1 MRMGVHRNSIVVK
14 EVNRMVKVTLIT
26 ATWCN
31 SCPSAK
37 KIWDELKSEHD
48 FEYEIVDLISD
59 KGKELIAAHSIK
71 GVPANI
77 VDGKFLFSGV
87 PTRSE
92 ALEAIGA

>member
-1 MRMGVHRNSIVVK
+1 
-14 EVNRMVKVTLIT
+14 MVKVTLIT

-37 KIWDELKSEHD
+37 KIWELKSEHD
-48 FEYEIVDLISD
+48 FEYENVDLMSE
-59 KGKELIAAHSIK
+59 KGKELVATHSIK

-77 VDGKFLFSGV
+77 VDGKFLFSGI